1 MDEVEALAQ
10 GRVWSGEQA
19 LKNGLVDTEGDIK
32 NAINA
37 AAELAGL
44 GDDFNIT
51 SYPKIEPEINDIL
64 SVIIPFNS
72 SISKFLKLSDLD
84 PVIKSINSKEKKP
97 IILTSQPFN
106 LDIR

>member
-19 LKNGLVDTEGDIK
+19 LKNGLVDAEGDIK
-32 NAINA
+32 DAINA

-44 GDDFNIT
+44 GNDFNIT

-64 SVIIPFNS
+64 SLMIPFNS
-72 SISKFLKLSDLD
+72 SMSKFLKLSDLD
-84 PVIKSINSKEKKP
+84 PVIKSINNKEKKP
-97 IILTSQPFN
+97 IIFASQTFN